1 MNHYRQTEKAMHDA
15 TSYEE
20 WYAAALELDRLEGRD
35 QWRLVKESERYDFR
49 LIASRVSVLRELR
62 KRQDYDR
69 LMFRLREEL
78 HGNLGN
84 MANPELYQ
92 QARGGTKKLINQYL
106 DEVSMSQLDTIFVM
120 ELSLIFCLLIV
131 GDAIFRP
138 LDRLSRCSA
147 DGAPRLVHARP

>member
-1 MNHYRQTEKAMHDA
+1 MNHFRNTEKALIEA

-20 WYAAALELDRLEGRD
+20 GYAAALELDRLEGRD
-35 QWRLVKESERYDFR
+35 QWRLVKESEKYDWR
-49 LIASRVSVLRELR
+49 LIASRVSVLQKLR
-62 KRQDYDR
+62 KQKDYDR

-106 DEVSMSQLDTIFVM
+106 DEVSA
-120 ELSLIFCLLIV
+120 SLILLCQ
-131 GDAIFRP
+131 
-138 LDRLSRCSA
+138 SN
-147 DGAPRLVHARP
+147 